1 MTRPM
6 PAPPRLRRLHD
17 LDAMRSILMMLGV
30 VLHAANP
37 YRPGGNWLVH
47 DTTTSA
53 SLAWTVDVIHLFRM
67 PAFFVVAG
75 FFAMHS
81 LVRRDTTTFLTERLV
96 RLMVPFVAALVT
108 LNLFQTWWLLPSPRT
123 AASFWSDVV
132 TLWWNG
138 RLIGHLWFLF
148 NLSIYCVVAA
158 ICAVPLRR
166 FAASPWPGDRSP
178 QSTARSVVAVAIG
191 LGLLVSIMDFL
202 GPAWL
207 HHYILGLFEPV
218 ELLEY
223 SVFFVAGLMLYG
235 RTELLSTFAKP
246 GAIDLLAGLGAVGAL
261 AIAGTYDNRVASTV
275 TIVAHWTLV
284 WTTVRLCFA
293 AFRRWASHP
302 SPTFVY
308 LSDASYSV
316 YLFHHLIVVMVA
328 QRLVGG
334 PGSAW
339 MKFGV
344 VVTVATVV
352 TLAIHHFLILR
363 SPTLRLLFNGT
374 RKPFRPLVL
383 P

>member
-1 MTRPM
+1 
-6 PAPPRLRRLHD
+6 
-17 LDAMRSILMMLGV
+17 MMLGV

-37 YRPGGNWLVH
+37 YRPSGGWLVH
-47 DTTTSA
+47 DSATSA
-53 SLAWTVDVIHLFRM
+53 SLTWLVDVIHLFRM

-81 LVRRDTTTFLTERLV
+81 LVRRDTRAFLTERLI
-96 RLMVPFVAALVT
+96 RLMVPFVAALIT
-108 LNLFQTWWLLPSPRT
+108 LNLFQTWWLLPEPRT
-123 AASFWSDVV
+123 MAAFWNDVV

-138 RLIGHLWFLF
+138 RLVGHLWFLF
-148 NLSIYCVVAA
+148 NLSLYCVAAALVANPLRRLAASGWPFERSPQLVARLVVAA
-158 ICAVPLRR
+158 
-166 FAASPWPGDRSP
+166 
-178 QSTARSVVAVAIG
+178 AIG
-191 LGLLVSIMDFL
+191 LGLMVSIADFV

-207 HHYILGLFEPV
+207 HQYILGLFEPV
-218 ELLEY
+218 ELAEY
-223 SVFFVAGLMLYG
+223 SVFFIAGLLLYG
-235 RTELLSTFAKP
+235 RTDLLTTFAKP
-246 GAIDLLAGLGAVGAL
+246 GTLDILAGLAAVGAM
-261 AIAGTYDNRVASTV
+261 AVSAAYDSRIAHTV
-275 TIVAHWTLV
+275 TVVAHWTLV

-293 AFRRWASHP
+293 AFRRWASYP

-316 YLFHHLIVVMVA
+316 YLFHHFVVVVVA
-328 QRLVGG
+328 QQLLSW

-339 MKFGV
+339 TKFSI

-363 SPTLRLLFNGT
+363 SPTLRFLFNGT